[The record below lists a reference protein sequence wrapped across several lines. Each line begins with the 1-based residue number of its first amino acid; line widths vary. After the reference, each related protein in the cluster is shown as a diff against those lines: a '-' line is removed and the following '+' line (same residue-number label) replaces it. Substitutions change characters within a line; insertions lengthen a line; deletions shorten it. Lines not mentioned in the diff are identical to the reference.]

1 MLARMADPYIDQ
13 YETIAYGKFAVGQ
26 ILSLVVGL
34 DSDADSYVKVVASR
48 LLSDTEA
55 MWTALSKVGS
65 LEVVTYSAED
75 SAAILQ
81 ESRSALRRLVA
92 YAESR
97 HNGDEIVHDLLNGDT
112 MTAILRRRPVKLAA
126 ALEHA
131 LTAIKKHQSS
141 LPEHADWSQKVAEAH
156 AALVALNGNV
166 RKARTDRKGMT
177 PEMDNART
185 TWLKRY
191 SATKL
196 VIRGILEPMGK
207 GDMMPEIFDDLAEVH
222 RAQGVYD
229 DDTAASPEAP
239 AGG

>member
-1 MLARMADPYIDQ
+1 MADPYIDQ
-13 YETIAYGKFAVGQ
+13 YETVAYGKFAVGQ

-34 DSDADSYVKVVASR
+34 DSDADSFIKVAASR
-48 LLSDTEA
+48 LLSDTES
-55 MWTALSKVGS
+55 MWSALSKVGS
-65 LEVVTYSAED
+65 LEMVTYSAED

-81 ESRSALRRLVA
+81 QCRTTLRRVVA

-97 HNGDEIVHDLLNGDT
+97 ANGDTIAADLLNGDT
-112 MTAILRRRPVKLAA
+112 ISAVLRRRPVKLAA

-131 LTAIKKHQSS
+131 LAAVKRHHGD
-141 LPEHADWSQKVAEAH
+141 LPEHSEWSQSIAEAH

-166 RKARTDRKGMT
+166 RKARTDRRATT
-177 PEMDNART
+177 PEIEVARN

-196 VIRGILEPMGK
+196 IIRGVLEPLGK

-229 DDTAASPEAP
+229 DEHAAEPDGSNTP
-239 AGG
+239 